1 MGHNPIVSIQS
12 NENIDVYTLIEA
24 IVKNDAVFEKPKKKN
39 DAKISND
46 ADLIYKQGGTMAYIK
61 QKSER
66 KYKITVCNGYKVN
79 GQKRMKAQTITVPP
93 EVPKRGIQQYVMAEA
108 ERIEKKFKYGIE
120 ENDQTHFDRYAE
132 SWLKRQEPYFK
143 ATTLAGYKRNLEI
156 AYLQRRARLSTAA
169 RMRRSS

>member
-1 MGHNPIVSIQS
+1 MS
-12 NENIDVYTLIEA
+12 NIIFT
-24 IVKNDAVFEKPKKKN
+24 KNDGIFEMLKWKN
-39 DAKISND
+39 DAKIGND

-79 GQKRMKAQTITVPP
+79 GQKRMKAQTIIVPP

-108 ERIEKKFKYGIE
+108 ERLEKKFKYGIE
-120 ENDQTHFDRYAE
+120 ESVQTHFDRYTEA
-132 SWLKRQEPYFK
+132 WLKRQEPYFK

-156 AYLQRRARLSTAA
+156 AYQQRREGLSTAA
-169 RMRRSS
+169 RMCRSS